1 MSLKL
6 KKIPTNGPIKFNSSL
21 TDSDIEIEKV
31 NKIKNFDEETT
42 SSEDSNE
49 DSPVSFKRLALKSN
63 FNENFNFSTMNFLNE
78 NLKNK
83 SSPKNSFDSVNKK
96 FEEFENFPLID
107 DSTTDFSDDDLSQSD
122 LELIDLFSYKNKNTK
137 SKEKENA

>member
-6 KKIPTNGPIKFNSSL
+6 QKIPAGGPIKFNSAV
-21 TDSDIEIEKV
+21 TDSDFEIEKV
-31 NKIKNFDEETT
+31 KKIQNLDDDTT

-49 DSPVSFKRLALKSN
+49 ESPISFKRLALKTN
-63 FNENFNFSTMNFLNE
+63 FNENLNFSHLTFLNE

-83 SSPKNSFDSVNKK
+83 FLSKNSNEAHKK
-96 FEEFENFPLID
+96 FEEFENFHLID

-122 LELIDLFSYKNKNTK
+122 IELIDTFSYKNKTIK
-137 SKEKENA
+137 GKEKENA